1 MNTVVASRN
10 LKRRKPIKVFNIL
23 VFLFCVFIAFVMIV
37 PFIWMLSASFK
48 LNTEI
53 FQPKTQ
59 WIPEV
64 FRTLNYE
71 KVWSDIPFPQ
81 YFFNTAKLAILI
93 TLAQLVTCSLAA
105 FSFTKL
111 RYPGRDKLFV
121 AYLATMMVPWHAIMI
136 PQFIIVKSLGLYNSH
151 MSLILLQAFSAF
163 GVFILRQNMLSIP
176 DSLTEAA
183 KIDGCGW
190 FRTYATIILPL
201 SRIALVTLAVLTFNT
216 VWNDYMGPM
225 IYLDTQSKFTI
236 QIGLA
241 SFRQE
246 YSADYGA
253 IMAGTMSSIIP
264 VIVLYALAQKQIVEG
279 VAFAG
284 VKG

>member
-1 MNTVVASRN
+1 MQRRN
-10 LKRRKPIKVFNIL
+10 GPLALSFHCL
-23 VFLFCVFIAFVMIV
+23 VIGFIMVV
-37 PFIWMLSASFK
+37 PFVWMLSASFK

-53 FQPKTQ
+53 FQPQTK

-71 KVWSDIPFPQ
+71 KVWKDIAFPQ
-81 YFFNTAKLAILI
+81 YFLNTTKLAVCI
-93 TLAQLVTCSLAA
+93 TLLQLVTCSLAA
-105 FSFTKL
+105 FSFTKMH
-111 RYPGRDKLFV
+111 YPGRDKLFV

-136 PQFIIVKSLGLYNSH
+136 PQFIIVKGLGLFNTH
-151 MSLILLQAFSAF
+151 LALILLQAFSAF

-190 FRTYATIILPL
+190 FRTYATIIIPL
-201 SRIALVTLAVLTFNT
+201 TKTGLITLAVLTFNT

-225 IYLDTQSKFTI
+225 IYLDSDKLFTI

-241 SFRQE
+241 SFRQQ

-253 IMAGTMSSIIP
+253 IMAGTVSSILP
-264 VIVLYALAQKQIVEG
+264 VIIMYAVAQKQIVEG
-279 VAFAG
+279 VAFSG

>member
-1 MNTVVASRN
+1 LEAIKS
-10 LKRRKPIKVFNIL
+10 LPKRKKPIRISQIL
-23 VFLFCVFIAFVMIV
+23 IFLFCLVIGFIMVV
-37 PFIWMLSASFK
+37 PFVWMLSASFK

-53 FQPKTQ
+53 FQPQTQ

-71 KVWSDIPFPQ
+71 KVWKDIAFPQ
-81 YFFNTAKLAILI
+81 YFLNTTKLAVCI
-93 TLAQLVTCSLAA
+93 TLLQLVTCSLAA
-105 FSFTKL
+105 FSFTKMH
-111 RYPGRDKLFV
+111 YPGRDKLFV

-136 PQFIIVKSLGLYNSH
+136 PQFIIVKSLGLFNTH
-151 MSLILLQAFSAF
+151 LALILLQAFSAF

-190 FRTYATIILPL
+190 FRTYATIIIPL
-201 SRIALVTLAVLTFNT
+201 TKTGLITLAVLTFNT

-225 IYLDTQSKFTI
+225 IYLDSDKLFTI

-241 SFRQE
+241 SFRQQ

-253 IMAGTMSSIIP
+253 IMAGTVSSILP
-264 VIVLYALAQKQIVEG
+264 VIVLYAVAQKQIVEG
-279 VAFAG
+279 VAFSG